1 MKLAATSLSSLL
13 LPSVIAGTYLLTTT
27 NCKVDGFT
35 MVSPSSSSLS
45 PSTATQL
52 QMGLFDFFSDDARK
66 AREEKKRK
74 LVEEQERLQK
84 AIMERRRNPE
94 LMEKYEEQVS
104 IRRELKMKGDFD
116 SASKIDQYEVADD
129 MTLLDGRKPSP

>member
-1 MKLAATSLSSLL
+1 
-13 LPSVIAGTYLLTTT
+13 
-27 NCKVDGFT
+27 

-45 PSTATQL
+45 TSTATQL